1 MSSGYYQNTSEMN
14 HNDPINYEE
23 PSGGLNLVDN
33 DIEHQTNITLAS
45 ISNEEILKLLNCLK
59 DEIEEGKKQTASV
72 LEST

>member
-1 MSSGYYQNTSEMN
+1 MN

-23 PSGGLNLVDN
+23 PSGGLNIVDN
-33 DIEHQTNITLAS
+33 DIEQQTNITLAS